1 MKKYKNFID
10 DIISKKSDFCIATFI
25 DRENIFLRLW
35 LKHYSHLNLDFYFFI
50 DQKCNGNIVDF
61 FKKNDNGRM
70 NLIDIS
76 SQENSYGV
84 INGNTNF
91 FLDQIQEKFLRNY
104 KKMIY
109 VDIDELLICE
119 DFMGALINE
128 NRDYFI
134 TTGFEIVHNYKIE
147 SDYNESIKLC
157 DQRKNGVFLAKG
169 EKYSSYNKVSILSKK
184 YKWKSIG
191 KHAGDS
197 SKDNLFYLVH
207 LSRFDLLT
215 MIKNSQNSN
224 IFYKSFPSSHNFN
237 NLEDAKYYLE
247 QFFIPNITEI
257 PSYISKNIHV

>member
-1 MKKYKNFID
+1 
-10 DIISKKSDFCIATFI
+10 
-25 DRENIFLRLW
+25 
-35 LKHYSHLNLDFYFFI
+35 
-50 DQKCNGNIVDF
+50 
-61 FKKNDNGRM
+61 M

-91 FLDQIQEKFLRNY
+91 FLDQIQEKFLSNY

-215 MIKNSQNSN
+215 MIKNSQNSK